1 MDDVVVIDF
10 GLKDATP
17 RITIRSNIDI
27 SNPSKASDDLTE
39 SMRDVSGSRENFWGP
54 KMAYYFSCLF
64 YIYSVL
70 PDLSLTHIRLLVSR
84 SKKAKVLRTKVKARI
99 KHPIVQDFLD
109 ELDFIPY
116 EAMTP
121 VTNRLSHLLL
131 DRKSLRL
138 LTLKQNKISIADIME
153 NGKLCL
159 INLSCGIIGRQR
171 SSILSGLMDSLIN
184 NNALARSNIP
194 YEERKPCTVIK
205 DEFYLGP
212 GDLDNQLV
220 GLAKYGISVRSE
232 ERRVGKECRS
242 RWAPYH

>member
-1 MDDVVVIDF
+1 MVLWYSIVAFQCRNVCRVILINF
-10 GLKDATP
+10 GLKQATP
-17 RITIRSNIDI
+17 QITIRQNIDI
-27 SNPSKASDDLTE
+27 TNPSKASDDLTE

-70 PDLSLTHIRLLVSR
+70 LDLSLTHIRLLVSR

-99 KHPIVQDFLD
+99 KHPIVQDFLE

-131 DRKSLRL
+131 DGKSLRL

-159 INLSCGIIGRQR
+159 INLSCGIIG
-171 SSILSGLMDSLIN
+171 
-184 NNALARSNIP
+184 
-194 YEERKPCTVIK
+194 
-205 DEFYLGP
+205 
-212 GDLDNQLV
+212 
-220 GLAKYGISVRSE
+220 
-232 ERRVGKECRS
+232 
-242 RWAPYH
+242 